1 MKKIVFDIE
10 TNGLEPTLIWCV
22 AVREVSTAK
31 ELVFTSEVA
40 FKDYFYS
47 EQMEI
52 IGHNIIGYDIPA
64 LKKLWNVDF
73 TDKKVTDTL
82 VMSRLSNP
90 SRDGGHSLENW
101 GAKLGCPKGE
111 HNDWTVYTESMVEYC
126 KQDVRVN
133 ERVYTALLNELT
145 GFGSECLVLEHQTQ
159 EIIARQISIT

>member
-82 VMSRLSNP
+82 VMSRLAEP
-90 SRDGGHSLENW
+90 YH
-101 GAKLGCPKGE
+101 AKVAT
-111 HNDWTVYTESMVEYC
+111 H
-126 KQDVRVN
+126 
-133 ERVYTALLNELT
+133 
-145 GFGSECLVLEHQTQ
+145 
-159 EIIARQISIT
+159 